1 LGMIRGLKIKNK
13 DYIDLK
19 EIRIQ
24 SLELAEKYKMKRV
37 DVENILDE
45 LAEKKII
52 KIISLKKISLISS
65 SIENLEKVL
74 ISKIDSNF
82 NSK

>member
-1 LGMIRGLKIKNK
+1 MIRGLKIKNK

-24 SLELAEKYKMKRV
+24 SLELAEKYKMKRL
-37 DVENILDE
+37 DVENILDD
-45 LAEKKII
+45 LGEKKII

-82 NSK
+82 